1 MQLGDT
7 SGRCGTSDR
16 HIAPRVPGPNGHLQ
30 RGAPAANSFRLC
42 DVLQSSAHAL
52 GIAERCPLASSSPT
66 VWLHC
71 RHSYLG
77 RATSSIRPDMIFGKD
92 RGAIFKNYA
101 GKHGHTDQC
110 LFGLR
115 LKQCRPHWSCWWAF
129 GKIAFKQRQQTIY
142 WRSYEND
149 FFSCPNVLKGVEHHH
164 NPEVGGSNPS
174 PATKTPIVS
183 AAYRFSKAALY
194 ETGQFHTFRVCRAE
208 QRLTKLSQCL
218 SFPRSCRFIKFRRIH
233 AGRFDILLTGNTSD
247 AALAPRTRQLQ

>member
-1 MQLGDT
+1 MAKWLC
-7 SGRCGTSDR
+7 RTSDR
-16 HIAPRVPGPNGHLQ
+16 HLAPRVPGPNGHLQ

-149 FFSCPNVLKGVEHHH
+149 FFSWGNRLRSANVRHRSAYSSKSLILSITHSLWLARAEMPRAVIA
-164 NPEVGGSNPS
+164 VCRSS
-174 PATKTPIVS
+174 PAV
-183 AAYRFSKAALY
+183 
-194 ETGQFHTFRVCRAE
+194 
-208 QRLTKLSQCL
+208 
-218 SFPRSCRFIKFRRIH
+218 
-233 AGRFDILLTGNTSD
+233 
-247 AALAPRTRQLQ
+247 